1 MPFSPSEFNDLLAG
15 LKSYPDGAANEALLI
30 IFMESPIWRQ
40 MVARSGVDIN
50 VLRKEVDAS
59 GNGFPHLD
67 IEASAAMRSRI
78 DAHFGNAQDPRTPG
92 RTFATAWR
100 LGNSHRFQLNG
111 TALYCAPNA
120 WPSESLTLGT
130 FTPEQVEAFSN
141 RAAELFRECSVKR
154 FGDKVL
160 DRSHPASHSLVS
172 AATPEHAPVVTDA
185 APGTLEHEVNALI
198 LEGNVIRLPS
208 FELKHYPAIK
218 NLLTKAGGRYQRNTF
233 VFKSEDDA
241 RMGLE
246 AAGARRD
253 LRKESQFFPTP
264 DHVSDLMFCF
274 FDHSELKGARA
285 MEPSAGGGAIADKL
299 RDHDVSEVVA
309 IENWPTRAN
318 ELRAKGHQV
327 IEKDFLA
334 VTPEETGLVSIIAMN
349 PPFSGGQDIAHVS
362 HALSFLEPQG
372 KLSAIVS
379 ANAGNQSNQKSRA
392 FGRLLALLDDPV
404 SPLPADA
411 FKESGTSVATVNVRI
426 SMQELLTKIAASGVS
441 PESLGL
447 DLRRQQ
453 RRALHCPGPDVDE
466 APVAR
471 HAPPANQESM
481 SASLD
486 PLAAAAPRRRGP
498 RM

>member
-1 MPFSPSEFNDLLAG
+1 MPFSPSEFNDLLSG
-15 LKSYPDGAANEALLI
+15 LKVTADGTANEALLL
-30 IFMESPIWRQ
+30 IFMESPIWQ
-40 MVARSGVDIN
+40 GMTSRSGVN
-50 VLRKEVDAS
+50 MEALFRAADAEKQ
-59 GNGFPHLD
+59 GFPHLNLD
-67 IEASAAMRSRI
+67 ASPEMRARI
-78 DAHFGNAQDPRTPG
+78 DRHFGKRGNPQEPTG
-92 RTFATAWR
+92 WIATDWR
-100 LGNSHRFQLNG
+100 LGHTHIFQING
-111 TALYCAPNA
+111 TSLRCAHRA
-120 WPSESLTLGT
+120 GTDQFITLGA
-130 FTPEQVEAFSN
+130 FTPEQLDSFTQ
-141 RAAELFRECSVKR
+141 RAATLFRELSVKR
-154 FGDKVL
+154 YGDKVL
-160 DRSHPASHSLVS
+160 DRSHPASHAAAS
-172 AATPEHAPVVTDA
+172 ASTAEHSQMLTVA

-218 NLLTKAGGRYQRNTF
+218 NLLTKAGGRYQRSTF

-253 LRKESQFFPTP
+253 LRKEAQFFPTP
-264 DHVSDLMFCF
+264 GHVSDLMFSF
-274 FDHSELKGARA
+274 FDRSELKGARA
-285 MEPSAGGGAIADKL
+285 MEPSAGDGAVADKL

-318 ELRAKGHQV
+318 ELRAKGYQV

-379 ANAGNQSNQKSRA
+379 ANAASQSNQKSRA

-404 SPLPADA
+404 SPLPPDA
-411 FKESGTSVATVNVRI
+411 FKASGTSVATMNVRI
-426 SMQELLTKIAASGVS
+426 SMEELLTKIAEAGVS

-447 DLRRQQ
+447 DLHRQQ
-453 RRALHCPGPDVDE
+453 RRALHCPGLDVDE

>member
-40 MVARSGVDIN
+40 MIARSGVDIN

-67 IEASAAMRSRI
+67 IEASAALRSRI

-92 RTFATAWR
+92 RTFATEWR
-100 LGNSHRFQLNG
+100 LGHSHRFLING
-111 TALYCAPNA
+111 TSLYCAPNA

-141 RAAELFRECSVKR
+141 RAGELFRECSVKR
-154 FGDKVL
+154 YGDKVL
-160 DRSHPASHSLVS
+160 ILAHPASQ
-172 AATPEHAPVVTDA
+172 AATKPAAPHKAPVVADA

-253 LRKESQFFPTP
+253 LRKEAQFFPTP
-264 DHVSDLMFCF
+264 GHVSDLMFSF
-274 FDHSELKGARA
+274 FDRSELKGARA
-285 MEPSAGGGAIADKL
+285 MEPSAGDGAVADKL

-309 IENWPTRAN
+309 IENWPTRAS
-318 ELRAKGHQV
+318 ELRAKGYQV
-327 IEKDFLA
+327 IEKDFLS

-404 SPLPADA
+404 SPLPPDA
-411 FKESGTSVATVNVRI
+411 FKAAGTSVATMNVRI
-426 SMQELLTKIAASGVS
+426 SMQELLTKIAEAGVS

-447 DLRRQQ
+447 DLHRQQ
-453 RRALHCPGPDVDE
+453 RRALHCPGLDVDE